1 MRAVTQKHPQLKTTF
16 NEIAM
21 KKLLIPLC
29 FLFGML
35 QACATSPLYEEDPS
49 SGYGTVPRDNMGEP
63 IWDKVKPRGANE
75 T

>member
-1 MRAVTQKHPQLKTTF
+1 
-16 NEIAM
+16 M